1 MDEDYRTAAVGAL
14 AERDHQAAGDAYARA
29 GWNQL
34 AEPRDG
40 HSPFDTDEKGW
51 VGGALQRHVLSG
63 MCYRVAGLE
72 DRATRRACEGIAVT
86 RDLEHALDH
95 PGQHACL
102 REFVADFRVVGG
114 LENVSEAYEE
124 VESAYR
130 SAGDAVT
137 DAQTLSTTPL
147 FRAAAAPLKQV
158 ARGLSNGE
166 IAVPWEDLHGSD
178 PGEAGAFLAHRA
190 EFKRQRFPGLLKRA
204 IEEGQLAAPRGTT
217 AYDNASFGCPNCG
230 ATDVN
235 WVSDHVLCLRC
246 STPMA
251 ED

>member
-1 MDEDYRTAAVGAL
+1 MDDDYRTAAVGAL
-14 AERDHQAAGDAYARA
+14 AEREYQNAGDAYARA
-29 GWNQL
+29 GWHRL

-40 HSPFDTDEKGW
+40 RSPFDADEKGW
-51 VGGALQRHVLSG
+51 VGGALQQHVLSG
-63 MCYRVAGLE
+63 VCYRVAGLE

-114 LENVSEAYEE
+114 LESVDAAYEE

-137 DAQTLSTTPL
+137 DAQTLATTPL

-178 PGEAGAFLAHRA
+178 PSDAGAFLANRA
-190 EFKRQRFPGLLKRA
+190 EFKRQRFPGLLERA
-204 IEEGQLAAPRGTT
+204 IEEGRLAAPRGTT
-217 AYDNASFGCPNCG
+217 AYDNDDFRCPNCG

-235 WVSDHVLCLRC
+235 WISDHVLCLRC
-246 STPMA
+246 STPMVKN
-251 ED
+251 

>member
-1 MDEDYRTAAVGAL
+1 MDDDYRTAAVEAL
-14 AERDHQAAGDAYARA
+14 SEREYRNAGDAYARA
-29 GWNQL
+29 GWDQL

-40 HSPFDTDEKGW
+40 RSPFDADEKGW
-51 VGGALQRHVLSG
+51 VGGALQQHVLSG
-63 MCYRVAGLE
+63 LCYRVAGLD

-86 RDLEHALDH
+86 RDLEHTLSH

-114 LENVSEAYEE
+114 LENVEAAYEE

-130 SAGDAVT
+130 SAGDAVV
-137 DAQTLSTTPL
+137 DAQTLATTPL

-178 PGEAGAFLAHRA
+178 PSDAGAFLAHRA
-190 EFKRQRFPGLLKRA
+190 EFKRQRFPGLLERA
-204 IEEGQLAAPRGTT
+204 IEDDRLAAPRGTT
-217 AYDNASFGCPNCG
+217 AYDNDSFRCPNCD

-235 WVSDHVLCLRC
+235 WVRDHVLCLRC
-246 STPMA
+246 STPMV
-251 ED
+251 EV